1 VVSIF
6 VSAACGNCLRAASKS
21 YTRAQSVRLHET
33 KNANGAGTSDKQTK
47 KDPSKDVTEAVN
59 KARLNAE
66 EVSAFRES
74 CFAKIN

>member
-1 VVSIF
+1 MLWLAFWYLLHVATAF
-6 VSAACGNCLRAASKS
+6 VLPASPIL
-21 YTRAQSVRLHET
+21 RAQSVRLHET
-33 KNANGAGTSDKQTK
+33 KNASGAGTSDKQTK

-74 CFAKIN
+74 